1 MYLLGDFSVRITGTN
16 KKLTPPVKELGFSDI
31 VQQGLPF
38 YTGNLLYHFRIQTDG
53 DFELRIPRYRGGL
66 TKIFLDDCEIGN
78 LAFSPYRIQIPCEPG
93 VHDLTI
99 RLYGTR
105 QNGFAQLHHT
115 PGVYFYQSPNSWRSA
130 GDLWCYEYQ
139 FKPAGIL
146 TSPELYG
153 AKYLIGDSETR
164 LAVDYQEH
172 MTDRS

>member
-1 MYLLGDFSVRITGTN
+1 M
-16 KKLTPPVKELGFSDI
+16 
-31 VQQGLPF
+31 
-38 YTGNLLYHFRIQTDG
+38 
-53 DFELRIPRYRGGL
+53 
-66 TKIFLDDCEIGN
+66 TKVFLDGTDIGN
-78 LAFSPYRIQIPCEPG
+78 IAFSPYKLHVDCEPG
-93 VHDLTI
+93 IHDLVI

-139 FKPAGIL
+139 FKQAGIL

-153 AKYLIGDSETR
+153 AEYLDENGNTR
-164 LAVDYQEH
+164 QTAGYQEH